1 MPKRPKLQR
10 RRLSERLEKLFE
22 ERYVFLPR
30 AGERIRE
37 ENLTPVS
44 KKAYSR
50 ISQISDIPLETLLP
64 SMATEMP
71 RYLSG
76 GYDFTSHQI
85 GIKDGI
91 GEPSKRPF
99 VAEKT
104 ADEELQHGLQGLFQ
118 ETPMLRARKTG
129 KPQRRQNGRTVSA
142 NKAYYQQLREKPGI
156 EATARVHIN
165 RRQAFG
171 NAVMFPAMVLPF
183 LGLNYKAILGLFAVT
198 ASRRVFNTFVARGYY
213 KRHGT
218 DGLILLFADPP
229 KNWSMLRLRA
239 KERFFINN
247 GFLERRG
254 GLTEKGIGYF
264 RQKAPKEKIMENL
277 RIMRGQQG

>member
-1 MPKRPKLQR
+1 MLRRSKTAAKERKKTPQRPL
-10 RRLSERLEKLFE
+10 ERF
-22 ERYVFLPR
+22 VFLPR
-30 AGERIRE
+30 AGERIRA
-37 ENLTPVS
+37 LDLPPLS
-44 KKAYSR
+44 KKAYTR

-71 RYLSG
+71 WYLSG

-91 GEPSKRPF
+91 GAPSKRPF

-118 ETPMLRARKTG
+118 DTAMLRARKTG
-129 KPQRRQNGRTVSA
+129 KPQKRQNGRTVSE
-142 NKAYYQQLREKPGI
+142 NKTYYQLLRERPGI

-165 RRQAFG
+165 RGQAFG

-183 LGLNYKAILGLFAVT
+183 LGLNYKVILGLFAVT

-239 KERFFINN
+239 KESFFVRN
-247 GFLERRG
+247 GFLERHG
-254 GLTEKGIGYF
+254 GLTEKGMSYF
-264 RQKAPKEKIMENL
+264 RQKAPKKKILENL
-277 RIMRGQQG
+277 RIMKGQQS